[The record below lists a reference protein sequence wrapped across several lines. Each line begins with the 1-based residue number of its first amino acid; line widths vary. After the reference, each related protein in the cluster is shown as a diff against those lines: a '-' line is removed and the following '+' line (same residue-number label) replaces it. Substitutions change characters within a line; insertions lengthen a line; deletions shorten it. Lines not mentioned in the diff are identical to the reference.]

1 MLDLAA
7 GSELQLDRWF
17 GNTKSFIDGLNLV
30 APGSIKIDLVGN
42 LQVPVVTFTG
52 KKAAVIVGH
61 PLWWRDSQNEASELT
76 QVRKEVSSKWNDYA
90 VTVSDFFEMD
100 RTPLRILQRAAQ

>member
-7 GSELQLDRWF
+7 GNKLDLTRWF

-30 APGSIKIDLVGN
+30 APGSISIQLVGD
-42 LQVPVVTFTG
+42 LQAPVITFTG

-61 PLWWRDSQNEASELT
+61 PLWWRDSQNEAPELS
-76 QVRKEVSSKWNDYA
+76 QIRAEVSAKWKDHEI
-90 VTVSDFFEMD
+90 TVSDFFEMD